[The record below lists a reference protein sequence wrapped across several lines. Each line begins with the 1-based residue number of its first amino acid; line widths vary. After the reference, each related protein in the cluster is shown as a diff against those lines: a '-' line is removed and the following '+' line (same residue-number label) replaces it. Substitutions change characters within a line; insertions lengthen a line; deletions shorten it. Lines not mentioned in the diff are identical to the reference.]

1 MKSRTMRSLNTQVW
15 SRSFYFAIIL
25 ALLLFIPAGTIRYWQ
40 AWGYLILFFGASS
53 GNTIYLMK
61 KDPALLMRRM
71 HAGPRAEKTKTQKII
86 MLFAMASFAAIFIV
100 SALDYRFMWSPAS
113 LAAIV
118 VGYIAVALGFV
129 ITFFVVKENTFAS
142 ATIEVS
148 KDQQV
153 ISTGLYAVVRH
164 PMYTGGILIILG
176 TPLALGSLSGF
187 VVAAISIIWIIWRLL
202 DEEAFLSVNLPGY
215 DEYRHKVRYRLVP
228 YLW

>member
-1 MKSRTMRSLNTQVW
+1 MRSLNTQVW

-40 AWGYLILFFGASS
+40 AWGYLILFFGASTET
-53 GNTIYLMK
+53 TIYLMK

-71 HAGPRAEKTKTQKII
+71 HAGPRAEKSKSQKII

-100 SALDYRFMWSPAS
+100 SALDYRFRWSPAS
-113 LAAIV
+113 LAAMV

-153 ISTGLYAVVRH
+153 ISTGLYAIARH

-187 VVAAISIIWIIWRLL
+187 VISVISIVWIIWRLL
-202 DEEAFLSVNLPGY
+202 DEEAFLSANLPGY
-215 DEYRHKVRYRLVP
+215 DEYRHKVRYHLVP
-228 YLW
+228 YVW